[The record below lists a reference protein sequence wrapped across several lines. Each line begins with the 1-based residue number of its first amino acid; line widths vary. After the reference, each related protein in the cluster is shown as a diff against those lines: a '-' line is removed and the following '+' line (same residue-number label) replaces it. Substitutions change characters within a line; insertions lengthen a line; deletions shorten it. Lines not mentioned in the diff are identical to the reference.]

1 MPYAF
6 MLLAGF
12 LMVWSQLGSTN
23 LNNARERI
31 THSQIDSA
39 VSAVVYYGNYVK
51 EVATYRRSDG
61 TTPNKSLVQSTT
73 GASNDVLDQVRANG
87 NMPDYLSWFEGVNGL
102 NGYLDSATGQL
113 WVYFYVPASEIH
125 PVDNPGGLLGKVTQ
139 QVMQKYGSQI
149 LAGQVRVTGGV
160 KQVQPVV
167 FRSSVYPDAVP
178 AAIPDRAIVY
188 RISLN
193 LS

>member
-1 MPYAF
+1 

-73 GASNDVLDQVRANG
+73 GASNAVLDQVRANG
-87 NMPDYLSWFEGVNGL
+87 NMPQYLSWFEGVNGL

-125 PVDNPGGLLGKVTQ
+125 PVDNPVLNKYSRLFFALAFIPMLFLQ
-139 QVMQKYGSQI
+139 QSQI
-149 LAGQVRVTGGV
+149 AQL
-160 KQVQPVV
+160 
-167 FRSSVYPDAVP
+167 F
-178 AAIPDRAIVY
+178 IEFH
-188 RISLN
+188 
-193 LS
+193 